1 MSISIKGK
9 KLVVKD
15 LKNIKSEIKE
25 KEVIKIK
32 APIVE
37 ALKNA
42 YDNPTYQFHIP
53 GHTKGKAIFKD
64 FRKLISDKALNVD
77 TTDEFDN
84 LGTLHPATGP
94 IKEAQE
100 LAAQAFG
107 AKKTF
112 FLLNGST
119 AGNLALAM
127 ALTKKGQKIIVNRN
141 CHRSILTGLII
152 SGAEPIWI
160 CPNKIDDWS
169 VWGNIDAQRIEELIK
184 NNDDVSMVWITN
196 PTYEGVVSDIKSIS
210 TVCKKYGIPLIV
222 DEAHGCLWNFN
233 KHLPETALK
242 LGADAVVHSL
252 HKTGGS
258 MSQSSMLHISKDSCL
273 DDVAV
278 EKALK
283 LLHTTSPS
291 LMLLASLDAAR
302 ANLQSK
308 AGQKLLDRAVKNA
321 KYLRTRLDAIPNLHQ
336 LKGDFGYKTDVTK
349 VFIRIDGLSGKRL
362 ESILEIDFGIEVES
376 ASDIG
381 VLILCNI
388 GNKRSDFKY
397 LADALEKIAATNYQD
412 IYYLENRKHMPLLE
426 PQIKMSLR
434 SAFYAEKETV
444 PKSDAIG
451 RISAEVVAECPP
463 GISILL
469 PGELI
474 TKEHLPYLNDYE
486 TLEVMKV

>member
-1 MSISIKGK
+1 MAK
-9 KLVVKD
+9 KLKQEKYLNQEVK
-15 LKNIKSEIKE
+15 NQNS
-25 KEVIKIK
+25 VKIK

-37 ALKNA
+37 AVKTA
-42 YDNPTYQFHIP
+42 YENPTYQFHIP

-64 FRKLISDKALNVD
+64 FRKLIGEKALNID

-100 LAAQAFG
+100 LAAEAFG

-127 ALTKKGQKIIVNRN
+127 ALTKKGDKVIVNRN
-141 CHRSILTGLII
+141 CHRSVLTGMII

-160 CPNKIDDWS
+160 CPNRIEDWS
-169 VWGNIDAQRIEELIK
+169 IWGNTDAVQIEELINK
-184 NNDDVSMVWITN
+184 NPDVSMVWITN
-196 PTYEGVVSDIKSIS
+196 PTYEGVVSDIKAIS
-210 TVCKKYGIPLIV
+210 TVCKKHNIPLLV

-258 MSQSSMLHISKDSCL
+258 MSQSSMLHIAKDSCL
-273 DDVAV
+273 NVEAV

-308 AGQKLLDRAVKNA
+308 NGQILLERAVKNA
-321 KYLRTRLDAIPNLHQ
+321 KYLRTRLDSIQGLHQ
-336 LKGDFGYKTDVTK
+336 LKADFGYKTDVTK

-388 GNKRSDFKY
+388 GNKHSDFKY
-397 LADALEKIAATNYQD
+397 LADCLEKIAATNYQD
-412 IYYLENRKHMPLLE
+412 IYYLEKRKHMPMLE

-434 SAFYAEKETV
+434 EAFYAKKETI
-444 PKSDAIG
+444 PKSEAIG

-474 TKEHLPYLNDYE
+474 TEEHLPYLNDYE
-486 TLEVMKV
+486 TLEVVK

>member
-1 MSISIKGK
+1 MTKDIKTLNEK
-9 KLVVKD
+9 KED
-15 LKNIKSEIKE
+15 L
-25 KEVIKIK
+25 KIK

-37 ALKNA
+37 ALKTA

-53 GHTKGKAIFKD
+53 GHTKGKAILKEFK
-64 FRKLISDKALNVD
+64 KLVGDKVLNVD

-107 AKKTF
+107 ARKTF

-119 AGNLALAM
+119 AGNLAIAM
-127 ALTKKGQKIIVNRN
+127 AYTKKGQKVLVNRN
-141 CHRSILTGLII
+141 CHRSIITGLIM
-152 SGAEPIWI
+152 SGAEPVWV
-160 CPNKIDDWS
+160 CPKRIDDWS
-169 VWGNIDAQRIEELIK
+169 IWGNIDAVQVEEQLK
-184 NNDDVSMVWITN
+184 NDPEISMVWITN
-196 PTYEGVVSDIKSIS
+196 PTYEGIVSDVKSIS
-210 TVCKKYGIPLIV
+210 EVCKKYGVPLIV

-258 MSQSSMLHISKDSCL
+258 MSQTSMLHISENSIL
-273 DDVAV
+273 DETAV

-291 LMLLASLDAAR
+291 LLLLASLDAAR
-302 ANLQSK
+302 ANLQTK
-308 AGQKLLDRAVKNA
+308 AGLKLLDRAVKNA
-321 KYLRTRLDAIPNLHQ
+321 KYFRKRLDEIPKLHQ
-336 LKGDFGYKTDVTK
+336 IKGDFGYKTDVTK
-349 VFIRIDGLSGKRL
+349 VFIKIDGLSGKRL
-362 ESILEIDFGIEVES
+362 ESILEIDFNVEVES

-381 VLILCNI
+381 VLILCNL
-388 GNKRSDFKY
+388 GNKHSDFKY
-397 LADALEKIAATNYQD
+397 LADTLEQIASRDYKD
-412 IYYLENRKHMPLLE
+412 IYYLENRKHMPMLE

-434 SAFYAEKETV
+434 DAYFAEKETIS
-444 PKSDAIG
+444 KKDAIG

-474 TKEHLPYLNDYE
+474 TEEHMPYLNDYE
-486 TLEVMKV
+486 TLEVIKNY

>member
-1 MSISIKGK
+1 MK
-9 KLVVKD
+9 KD
-15 LKNIKSEIKE
+15 LKIDNQKNVDI
-25 KEVIKIK
+25 EVK

-37 ALKNA
+37 ALNTA
-42 YDNPTYQFHIP
+42 CQNPTYQFHIP

-64 FRKLISDKALNVD
+64 FQNLVGKKALNLD

-119 AGNLALAM
+119 AGNLAVAM
-127 ALTKKGQKIIVNRN
+127 ALTKKGQKVIVNRN

-152 SGAEPIWI
+152 SGAEPVWV
-160 CPNKIDDWS
+160 CPNRIDDWS
-169 VWGNIDAQRIEELIK
+169 IWGNVEAWQIEELLEKDK
-184 NNDDVSMVWITN
+184 NISMVWITN
-196 PTYEGVVSDIKSIS
+196 PTYEGVVSDVKSIS
-210 TVCKKYGIPLIV
+210 AVCKKYNVPLIV

-242 LGADAVVHSL
+242 LGADIVVHSL

-258 MSQSSMLHISKDSCL
+258 MSQTSMLHISKDSCIN
-273 DDVAV
+273 DKDV

-302 ANLQSK
+302 ANLQTK
-308 AGQKLLDRAVKNA
+308 TGLKQIDNAIANA
-321 KYLRTRLDAIPNLHQ
+321 KYLRKRLDEIPNLHQ
-336 LKGDFGYKTDVTK
+336 LKADFGYKTDVTK
-349 VFIRIDGLSGKRL
+349 VFIKIDGLSGKRL

-388 GNKRSDFKY
+388 GNKRSDFVY
-397 LADALEKIAATNYQD
+397 LANALQKIASENHKD
-412 IYYLENRKHMPLLE
+412 IYYLEKRKHMPMLE
-426 PQIKMSLR
+426 PKIVMSLR
-434 SAFYAEKETV
+434 DAYYSEKETV
-444 PKSDAIG
+444 KKEDAIG

-474 TKEHLPYLNDYE
+474 TEKHMPYLNDYDV
-486 TLEVMKV
+486 LDVVKKS